1 MTEKT
6 KKLMR
11 TAKVLKILSTIVLV
25 LVLVFAMLIAGVR
38 LFGLDLYV
46 VLSGSMEPEYKTG
59 SMVYVADC
67 DVNELGVGDVITF
80 TLASDP
86 GTTATHRIV
95 EVKPN
100 ENGTGYV
107 FVTKGDANED
117 IDANPVTPERVVG
130 KPVMCIPYLGKIMQ
144 FIQSFPG
151 VIYAIAIGAGL
162 VFLVVAAEIVSK
174 EALKQKQKDLEE
186 HTDGPRKIN

>member
-11 TAKVLKILSTIVLV
+11 TAKFLKILSTIVLV

-59 SMVYVADC
+59 SMVYVTDC

-86 GTTATHRIV
+86 GTTATS
-95 EVKPN
+95 
-100 ENGTGYV
+100 
-107 FVTKGDANED
+107 
-117 IDANPVTPERVVG
+117 NPWLNASG
-130 KPVMCIPYLGKIMQ
+130 QG
-144 FIQSFPG
+144 S
-151 VIYAIAIGAGL
+151 
-162 VFLVVAAEIVSK
+162 
-174 EALKQKQKDLEE
+174 
-186 HTDGPRKIN
+186 